1 MYSSIKKT
9 KTTNQQQTQK
19 KKTQAE
25 VPKLGKNTL
34 LQEQQHLKSPFQSLD
49 HKPKEHRAMFHTAN

>member
-1 MYSSIKKT
+1 MYSSIKKA
-9 KTTNQQQTQK
+9 
-19 KKTQAE
+19 KTQTE